1 MIFTAEFYRL
11 VRHEFVRNAIVIVIA
26 LTVFAWVLDATFP
39 EDSVTESKHPLAGA
53 QKPSKGLSAE
63 PICYHLTDSGRNF
76 GRSETKFEQP
86 AEPATAV

>member
-1 MIFTAEFYRL
+1 MMFTAEFYRL

-63 PICYHLTDSGRNF
+63 PICYHLTEKIGDIRTPDRTGS
-76 GRSETKFEQP
+76 
-86 AEPATAV
+86 TAVQGDSK